1 MKISKRE
8 KVLLLI
14 VVPVLITFLYY
25 QFIYIKQS
33 DVVKAIRSEKEKVEL
48 RYEEVMKNIKNLE
61 SKEEEVNTLKN
72 NVTTKARS
80 LYPDII
86 QEKII
91 LEIDKLLS
99 ENNITSNIAFNQI
112 EVAVVESMKA
122 NEARELESSLKD
134 YVNNYSNSKS
144 EENTTVNNENTDLNN
159 TEASTETSEEAT
171 IESNSGEVKQ
181 DTTEQLKVS
190 INFSSR
196 YEDLKSFIK
205 AIENYERKVVITNIA
220 ISSKDEDSITGSL
233 NLEFHS
239 IPKISG
245 DDEEYLK
252 WTLIN
257 VYGKEN
263 LFSGDVATGAYASS
277 IEDESNDK
285 YVNDFVILVKSA
297 LSEMPTLT
305 MGKAKDDLR
314 ETYLT
319 ADNNDI
325 EEASITLDEV
335 DGKIY
340 YKYNTSSSYY
350 PSDSTNG
357 KEFTPNSEDVV
368 IEITSEKRDDIS
380 DKSGLKLN
388 VINNTSKT
396 IKVLIKNDDSENP
409 RVEVISKGDN
419 IKVTNE

>member
-8 KVLLLI
+8 KTLLLI
-14 VVPVLITFLYY
+14 LLPVLITFLYY

-33 DVVKAIRSEKEKVEL
+33 DVVKAKRSEKEKVEL
-48 RYEEVMKNIKNLE
+48 RYEEVKRNIKNLE
-61 SKEEEVNTLKN
+61 AKEEEVNTLKN
-72 NVTTKARS
+72 NVATKARV

-99 ENNITSNIAFNQI
+99 ENNIVANIGFSQV
-112 EVAVVESMKA
+112 EVAAIESMKA
-122 NEARELESSLKD
+122 NEVKQLESSLKQ
-134 YVNNYSNSKS
+134 YVDNYNNSKTTSNTNTNNS
-144 EENTTVNNENTDLNN
+144 EASKETSDKT
-159 TEASTETSEEAT
+159 TEATPAENE
-171 IESNSGEVKQ
+171 K
-181 DTTEQLKVS
+181 DTTEQMKVS
-190 INFSSR
+190 INFSAT
-196 YEDLKSFIK
+196 YEDLKSFIQ

-220 ISSKDEDSITGSL
+220 ISSKDEDLITGSL

-277 IEDESNDK
+277 IEDQTNEK
-285 YVNDFVILVKSA
+285 YVNDFVILVKSP
-297 LSEMPTLT
+297 LSELPTLT
-305 MGKAKDDLR
+305 IGKAKDDLR

-335 DGKIY
+335 DEKIY
-340 YKYNTSSSYY
+340 YKYNTSDSYY

-357 KEFTPNSEDVV
+357 KEFTSNSENIV

-388 VINNTSKT
+388 VINNTSKV